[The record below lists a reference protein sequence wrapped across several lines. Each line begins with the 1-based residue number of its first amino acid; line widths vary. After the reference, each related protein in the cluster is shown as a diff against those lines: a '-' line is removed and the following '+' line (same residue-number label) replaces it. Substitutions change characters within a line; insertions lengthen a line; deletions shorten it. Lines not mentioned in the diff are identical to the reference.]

1 MKILG
6 DDVYIQRGENW
17 SLDFEVTTEDGTPYT
32 ILKEWTNPFLAISVT
47 AARYSQEGDYR
58 HTWWLDLSQRYVE
71 QNDGTLEIEPLKKF
85 ISTEALYLEGDDF
98 SISEILAV
106 YGTDAGGRIVAN
118 PDDDFD
124 LTNFLFYID
133 PNRDGNRTYK
143 YCTGYESVYKDTSY
157 DLKLN
162 FIFDSVDNIENLGDG
177 PCLVRDEPGSL
188 TGTLYYRWS
197 SSKVYNC
204 GACEAFIAKDNYR
217 YVHITSHTSKPTLV
231 ANTGNIYI
239 NGDDNLILQR
249 GDSTGISETVL
260 NDRHD
265 VTSIKYPAGT
275 YFENDT
281 WEEYS
286 LRIVKTFDTKE
297 WVEQGYLYDIK
308 VLCGELVEDSLSDYL
323 ASEGKVVPELP
334 WSNEQEQEQI
344 ERIEN
349 TEMRTYYQEIF
360 DSGMPLM
367 PDYDTKLLVLMPTR
381 LYVSANIQKG
391 V

>member
-32 ILKEWTNPFLAISVT
+32 ILKEWKNPFLAISVT

-98 SISEILAV
+98 SISEILAA

-133 PNRDGNRTYK
+133 PNRDGNRIYK
-143 YCTGYESVYKDTSY
+143 YCKSYESVYKDTSY

-162 FIFDSVDNIENLGDG
+162 FIFDSADNIGHWGDG
-177 PCLVRDEPGSL
+177 PCLVRDGPGSL
-188 TGTLYYRWS
+188 TGTLYYCQS

-204 GACEAFIAKDNYR
+204 GMYDAFRGKDAN
-217 YVHITSHTSKPTLV
+217 YVHITSRTAKPTLAV
-231 ANTGNIYI
+231 NTGNIYI
-239 NGDDNLILQR
+239 NSDDNLILQR
-249 GDSTGISETVL
+249 GDSTGISEKLL
-260 NDRHD
+260 NDAHD
-265 VTSIKYPAGT
+265 VTCIKYPAGT